1 MVNSIDDFYQRLNN
15 QQHYLTAVE
24 NLVQAYPNPQALF
37 DLLVVNHT
45 SDRHERRLLKHFDKA
60 HQSVQ
65 NPITNYR
72 LSLASAVE
80 KYWRDQLNEKHSV
93 FHVQLED
100 ENMLALS
107 RFKQSVKVEVN
118 GWQIIVGPVLE
129 ASKPMQLSRSSFSPT
144 NIQVPLNWQGSRECS
159 DTVHARFKW
168 QIWGIHDP
176 NQNYIQLGGRI
187 VNADSIYQELLER
200 YRSKSWFWRRLHK
213 LPDKDEWLKSQR
225 QFEKFDH
232 YHGFK
237 DEALQSKL
245 LQDDQLQ
252 VELLKVLMPATE
264 TLQKQ
269 LNYIWHEQLNY
280 PVIEFG
286 KTGLDFENRKE
297 FL

>member
-1 MVNSIDDFYQRLNN
+1 M
-15 QQHYLTAVE
+15 
-24 NLVQAYPNPQALF
+24 QAYPSPKDLF

-45 SDRHERRLLKHFDKA
+45 SDRHERRLLKHFDEAQRLK
-60 HQSVQ
+60 Q

-72 LSLASAVE
+72 LNLAKIVE
-80 KYWRDQLNEKHSV
+80 KYWRDQLAEKHSV

-100 ENMLALS
+100 EQLEDENLLALS
-107 RFKQSVKVEVN
+107 RLKQSVKVEVN
-118 GWQIIVGPVLE
+118 GWQIIAGSVLE
-129 ASKPMQLSRSSFSPT
+129 ASKPMQLSQSRFLPVSV
-144 NIQVPLNWQGSRECS
+144 QVPLNWQGSRECN

-187 VNADSIYQELLER
+187 VNADRAYQELAER
-200 YRSKSWFWRRLHK
+200 YRSKNWFWRRLHQ

-245 LQDDQLQ
+245 FQDDQLQ
-252 VELLKVLMPATE
+252 AELIKALMPATE
-264 TLQKQ
+264 SLQKQ

-286 KTGLDFENRKE
+286 KTVLDLKKRKE
-297 FL
+297 F

>member
-1 MVNSIDDFYQRLNN
+1 M
-15 QQHYLTAVE
+15 
-24 NLVQAYPNPQALF
+24 QAYPSPKDLF

-45 SDRHERRLLKHFDKA
+45 SDRHERRLLKHFDEA
-60 HQSVQ
+60 QRLTQ

-72 LSLASAVE
+72 LNLAKIVE
-80 KYWRDQLNEKHSV
+80 KYWRDQLVEKHSM

-100 ENMLALS
+100 ENLLALS
-107 RFKQSVKVEVN
+107 RLKHLVKVEVN
-118 GWQIIVGPVLE
+118 GWQIIAGLVLE
-129 ASKPMQLSRSSFSPT
+129 ASKPMQLSRSRFLPVSV
-144 NIQVPLNWQGSRECS
+144 QVPLNWQGSRECS
-159 DTVHARFKW
+159 DMVHARFKW
-168 QIWGIHDP
+168 QIWGIHDQ
-176 NQNYIQLGGRI
+176 NQKYIQLGGRI
-187 VNADSIYQELLER
+187 VNADRAYQELAER
-200 YRSKSWFWRRLHK
+200 YRSKSWFWRRLHQ

-237 DEALQSKL
+237 DEALKHEL

-252 VELLKVLMPATE
+252 VELLKALMPATE
-264 TLQKQ
+264 SLQKQ

-280 PVIEFG
+280 PAIEFG

>member
-1 MVNSIDDFYQRLNN
+1 M
-15 QQHYLTAVE
+15 
-24 NLVQAYPNPQALF
+24 QAYPSPKDLF

-45 SDRHERRLLKHFDKA
+45 SNRHERRLLKHFDEAQRLK
-60 HQSVQ
+60 Q

-72 LSLASAVE
+72 LNLAEIVE
-80 KYWRDQLNEKHSV
+80 KYWRDQLVEKHSV

-100 ENMLALS
+100 ENLLALS
-107 RFKQSVKVEVN
+107 RLKHSVKVEVN
-118 GWQIIVGPVLE
+118 GWQIIAGLVLE
-129 ASKPMQLSRSSFSPT
+129 ASKPMQLSQSRFLPVSV
-144 NIQVPLNWQGSRECS
+144 QVPLNWQGSRECS

-168 QIWGIHDP
+168 QIWGIHDQ
-176 NQNYIQLGGRI
+176 NQKYIQLGGRI
-187 VNADSIYQELLER
+187 VNADRAYQEIFER
-200 YRSKSWFWRRLHK
+200 YRSKSWFWRQLHK

-225 QFEKFDH
+225 QFENFDH

-237 DEALQSKL
+237 DEALKHEL

-252 VELLKVLMPATE
+252 VELLKALMPATE
-264 TLQKQ
+264 SLQKQ

-280 PVIEFG
+280 PAIEFG